1 VVEEGMMSTDIPL
14 YDEDFYR
21 WTHHQA
27 ALLRAGKWQELDYA
41 NLAEEIESLGKWD
54 KRDLEQRLEML
65 LIQLLTWW
73 AKPEDRCGRWQS
85 AIRTQRDELE
95 LLLRD
100 SPSLEIQ
107 VPALLTDAYSHA
119 REIVLEETRLY
130 TLPENCPFTPVQV
143 LSADFWPENATL

>member
-1 VVEEGMMSTDIPL
+1 MSAETPL

-21 WTHHQA
+21 WTQHQA

-54 KRDLEQRLEML
+54 KRDLEQRLEGL

-85 AIRTQRDELE
+85 TIRTQRYDLG

-100 SPSLEIQ
+100 SPSIGGQ
-107 VPALLTDAYSHA
+107 VLVFLTEVYPHA
-119 REIVLEETRLY
+119 REVVLEDTRLY
-130 TLPENCPFTPVQV
+130 TLPESCPFAPDQV
-143 LSADFWPENATL
+143 RSTDFWPENATL

>member
-1 VVEEGMMSTDIPL
+1 MSTETPL

-21 WTHHQA
+21 WTQHQA

-54 KRDLEQRLEML
+54 KHDLERRLEGL

-73 AKPEDRCGRWQS
+73 AKPEGRCGRWKS
-85 AIRTQRDELE
+85 TIRTQRYELE

-100 SPSLEIQ
+100 SPSLETQ
-107 VPALLTDAYSHA
+107 VSVLLTEVYPHA
-119 REIVLEETRLY
+119 RAVVLEETGLY
-130 TLPENCPFTPVQV
+130 TLPESCPFTPTQL
-143 LSADFWPENATL
+143 LSADFWPEHATL

>member
-1 VVEEGMMSTDIPL
+1 VAEEDIMSTETPL
-14 YDEDFYR
+14 YDDDFYR
-21 WTHHQA
+21 WTQYQA

-54 KRDLEQRLEML
+54 KRDLEQRLEGL
-65 LIQLLTWW
+65 LIHLLTWW

-85 AIRTQRDELE
+85 TIHTQRYELE

-100 SPSLEIQ
+100 SPSLEAQ
-107 VPALLTDAYSHA
+107 VPVLLTQVYSHA
-119 REIVLEETRLY
+119 REVVLEDTRLY
-130 TLPENCPFTPVQV
+130 TLPESCPFTPDQV

>member
-1 VVEEGMMSTDIPL
+1 MMSTETPL

-21 WTHHQA
+21 WTQQQA

-54 KRDLEQRLEML
+54 KRDLEQRLEGL
-65 LIQLLTWW
+65 LIQLLIWW
-73 AKPEDRCGRWQS
+73 AKPEDHCGQWQS
-85 AIRTQRDELE
+85 TIRTQRYELE

-100 SPSLEIQ
+100 SPSLEAQ
-107 VPALLTDAYSHA
+107 VPVLLTEVYSHA
-119 REIVLEETRLY
+119 REVALEDTRLY
-130 TLPENCPFTPVQV
+130 TLPESCPFPPDQV

>member
-1 VVEEGMMSTDIPL
+1 MMSTETPL

-21 WTHHQA
+21 WTQYQA

-41 NLAEEIESLGKWD
+41 NLAEEIESLGTWD
-54 KRDLEQRLEML
+54 KRDLEQRLEGL

-85 AIRTQRDELE
+85 TIRIQRDELE

-100 SPSLEIQ
+100 SPSLEAQ
-107 VPALLTDAYSHA
+107 VPVLLAEVYSHA
-119 REIVLEETRLY
+119 REVVLEDTGLY
-130 TLPENCPFTPVQV
+130 TLPEGCPFTPDQV